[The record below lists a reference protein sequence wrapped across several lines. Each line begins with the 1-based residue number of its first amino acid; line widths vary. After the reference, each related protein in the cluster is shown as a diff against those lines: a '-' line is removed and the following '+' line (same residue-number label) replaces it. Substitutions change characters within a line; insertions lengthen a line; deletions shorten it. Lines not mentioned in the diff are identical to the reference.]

1 MANPIL
7 PGISE
12 AEQEL
17 LYKKLNEYNQGRTSY
32 KEAGAYLVV
41 LPRPESPRYS
51 LWVYSPLPERQSIFY
66 VQDLSTDI
74 HESLRAASSLC
85 YYSPRCILLVEYNAK
100 RMQSKGDDIISFGK
114 YHGHFLHEIFRID
127 PAYVSWIAYKFT
139 PRIPKQERFVKIAQ
153 AYHSIHLD
161 IMIRKSREKRSSEIF
176 YQPFSGER
184 RR

>member
-51 LWVYSPLPERQSIFY
+51 LWVYSPLPRTP
-66 VQDLSTDI
+66 VHLV
-74 HESLRAASSLC
+74 RPGP
-85 YYSPRCILLVEYNAK
+85 YYR
-100 RMQSKGDDIISFGK
+100 R
-114 YHGHFLHEIFRID
+114 
-127 PAYVSWIAYKFT
+127 SWT
-139 PRIPKQERFVKIAQ
+139 
-153 AYHSIHLD
+153 
-161 IMIRKSREKRSSEIF
+161 
-176 YQPFSGER
+176 
-184 RR
+184 